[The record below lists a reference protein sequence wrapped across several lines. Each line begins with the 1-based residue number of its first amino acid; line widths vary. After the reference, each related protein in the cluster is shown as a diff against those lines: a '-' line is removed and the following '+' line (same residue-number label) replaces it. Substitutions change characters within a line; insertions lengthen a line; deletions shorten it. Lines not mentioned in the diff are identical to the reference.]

1 MNWTEV
7 SVVGAASAFPMSGRG
22 MGGGRAGAENSRP
35 LPGTIHPASGGDCR
49 TSPLVL
55 GPNSPLCEAPEG
67 RDLSSAA
74 LLTFRS
80 RSPPFV
86 CALPWG
92 PSPDV

>member
-49 TSPLVL
+49 TRLPLFLAQTVL
-55 GPNSPLCEAPEG
+55 FV
-67 RDLSSAA
+67 R
-74 LLTFRS
+74 LLKAGTC
-80 RSPPFV
+80 PQQP
-86 CALPWG
+86 C
-92 PSPDV
+92 